1 MGTKKKLLTASEML
15 EILNKQWATASDMA
29 LLSGKCIAY
38 ARADFNALANEIT
51 ADGTKLPSRLVPMQE
66 VVNFY
71 KINISYLKK
80 ISKQE
85 VMMFNSKRNKF
96 NVKISEKAKYVTPKE
111 YCLKARK
118 SIKKQ
123 KKQTKKPILLKKKL

>member
-1 MGTKKKLLTASEML
+1 MGAKKKLLTASEML
-15 EILNKQWATASDMA
+15 KILNKQWATASDMA

-38 ARADFNALANEIT
+38 ARADFNTLTEQIT
-51 ADGTKLPSRLVPMQE
+51 SDGTKLPSRLVPMQE

-85 VMMFNSKRNKF
+85 VMMFNLKKNKF
-96 NVKISEKAKYVTPKE
+96 NVKISEKTKYMTPKE
-111 YCLKARK
+111 NLMKIKEKLKEQ
-118 SIKKQ
+118 I
-123 KKQTKKPILLKKKL
+123 TKEK

>member
-1 MGTKKKLLTASEML
+1 MGAKKKLLTASEML

-38 ARADFNALANEIT
+38 ARTDFNTLTELIT
-51 ADGTKLPSRLVPMQE
+51 SDGTILPSRLVPMQE

-80 ISKQE
+80 ISK
-85 VMMFNSKRNKF
+85 
-96 NVKISEKAKYVTPKE
+96 
-111 YCLKARK
+111 
-118 SIKKQ
+118 
-123 KKQTKKPILLKKKL
+123 

>member
-1 MGTKKKLLTASEML
+1 MGAKKKLLTASEML
-15 EILNKQWATASDMA
+15 KILNKQWATASDMA

-38 ARADFNALANEIT
+38 ARADFNTLTELIT
-51 ADGTKLPSRLVPMQE
+51 SDGTKLPSRLVPMQE

-85 VMMFNSKRNKF
+85 VMMFNLKKNKF
-96 NVKISEKAKYVTPKE
+96 NVKISEKAKYMTPKE
-111 YCLKARK
+111 NLMKIREKLKEQ
-118 SIKKQ
+118 I
-123 KKQTKKPILLKKKL
+123 TKEK